1 MLMLTASLSWAIA
14 QNRTITGTVTSGEKK
29 EPVMFANV
37 VVEGNTSIGTTTDVD
52 GKFSLSVP
60 ASAKRLVF
68 SYVGLKTT
76 TVEISNVMNVVMSED
91 GQVLDQVVVVGY
103 GTGQKLST
111 ISGSMARV
119 TSEEI
124 ANRPV
129 ANVMDAMQGKV
140 AGMQVQTSSGDPNA
154 VANVSIHGKGSLGAS
169 TTPLYIVDGM
179 QTELSTVMA
188 MNPNDFESVNVLM
201 DASSTSIYGA
211 RAANG
216 VVVITTKRGKS
227 NDEGDGHIV
236 FNAQYGISEIIT
248 RKPFEVL
255 MTAEELLEYQAR
267 HEYMGVPAGNVQAL
281 KDAMVNA
288 TPPQGKQKW
297 YVPSYNEDFK
307 DFDWVSFFM
316 GKKAPTYQGDL
327 SISGGTNKTSYY
339 ISLGVLSQQGIYRER
354 NFYDR
359 YSGRINLDTRVK
371 SWLKVGTNLSGAYT
385 RSISPSFES
394 TNYYNTGTM
403 AIYTMPPYLS
413 PYDKDGNRREHMV
426 SGDQS
431 KDWTFL
437 DQSEP
442 YLNEYT
448 DAYQANIAAYAQ
460 LNPLEGLTIKTQAGL
475 DATFDIASRTMKAGR
490 PFVKGDKR
498 GFRSER
504 RGVYNNFTW
513 TNTAEYKFNF
523 LDRHALTL
531 LAGQEWIDY
540 KYNSIGAV
548 AQGFEDQD
556 FILLGQGSSDPNM
569 LSLPSQS
576 IGGYRYLSF
585 FGRANYA
592 FENYLYLDL
601 SLRSD
606 SSSKFGPEK
615 RTGVFYS
622 FGAMYDLYRAHLS
635 HVNWLN
641 ALRVRASWGT
651 TGNSSIPSLAWQ
663 PILGKSNY
671 RNNLGIGIASPG
683 NPKLGWETQSNL
695 NLGVDFDAFDN
706 RLHAV
711 VNGYMRI
718 TDDMLM
724 TVPMPY
730 SSGWGSLYENVGS
743 MRNTGIDLTLSYD
756 FIKTRDWNVY
766 ASTTFNYNDERITKL
781 FYGLDKYP
789 MPNKGIMW
797 TVGKPQTFL
806 ISRFAGVNP
815 DNGNPQWYQ
824 PVYDAD
830 GKPTGDVEITE
841 DYNEQKLLQDSG
853 KRVTAPIAG
862 GFSFGASWK
871 GLALDLDWAYELGRY
886 TINND
891 RFFIEN
897 NQENSL
903 WENKSRKMF
912 DEWQKKGDQTDVPKY
927 GTQNVFDD
935 RLLESTSYLRLKNI
949 RLSYTLPSSLFENV
963 PVITGASVYVLAR
976 NLWTLTSYKGF
987 DPEATRNVSMNAYP
1001 NTKQYVAGLQ
1011 LTF

>member
-1 MLMLTASLSWAIA
+1 
-14 QNRTITGTVTSGEKK
+14 
-29 EPVMFANV
+29 MFANV

-76 TVEISNVMNVVMSED
+76 TVEISSVMNVVMAADSEI
-91 GQVLDQVVVVGY
+91 LDEVVVVGY

-140 AGMQVQTSSGDPNA
+140 AGMQVQTASGDPNA
-154 VANVSIHGKGSLGAS
+154 VANVSIHGKGSLGAG

-255 MTAEELLEYQAR
+255 MTADELLQYQAR
-267 HEYMGVPAGNVQAL
+267 HRFLGVKPGDVDGL
-281 KDAMVNA
+281 KKKMVEA
-288 TPPQGKQKW
+288 TPSEGQQEW
-297 YVPSYNEDFK
+297 YVPSYNKDFA
-307 DFDWVSFFM
+307 DFDWVNFFM

-339 ISLGVLSQQGIYRER
+339 ISLGVLSQEGIYREK
-354 NFYDR
+354 NFFNR

-371 SWLKVGTNLSGAYT
+371 SWLKIGANLSGAYT
-385 RSISPSFES
+385 RSVSPSFEA
-394 TNYYNTGTM
+394 TIYYNTGTM

-413 PYDKDGNRREHMV
+413 PYDAEGNRRMHMV

-437 DQSEP
+437 DQYEP
-442 YLNEYT
+442 YTKEYSDT
-448 DAYQANIAAYAQ
+448 YQANIAAYAQ
-460 LNPLEGLTIKTQAGL
+460 INPIEGLTIKTQAGL
-475 DATFDIASRTMKAGR
+475 DATFDIASMTVKNGV
-490 PFVKGDKR
+490 PFVKGDRR
-498 GFRSER
+498 GYRSER

-540 KYNSIGAV
+540 KYNAIAASAR
-548 AQGFEDQD
+548 GFEDQD
-556 FILLGQGSSDPNM
+556 FTLLGQGSIDPNM
-569 LSLPSQS
+569 LRLPSQS

-592 FENYLYLDL
+592 FDNYLYLDL

-606 SSSKFGPEK
+606 SSSKFGPKK
-615 RTGVFYS
+615 RTGIFYS
-622 FGAMYDLYRAHLS
+622 VGAMYDLYRAHLS

-641 ALRVRASWGT
+641 ALRIRASWGT

-663 PILGKSNY
+663 PLLGKSNY

-683 NPKLGWETQSNL
+683 NPELGWETQSNL
-695 NLGVDFDAFDN
+695 NIGVDFDALDN

-711 VNGYMRI
+711 LNGYMRI
-718 TDDMLM
+718 TNDMLM
-724 TVPMPY
+724 DVPMPY
-730 SSGWGSLYENVGS
+730 SSGWGSHYENVGS
-743 MRNTGIDLTLSYD
+743 MRNTGIDVTLSYD
-756 FIKTRDWNVY
+756 VVKTRDWSAYV
-766 ASTTFNYNDERITKL
+766 STTFNFNDERITKL
-781 FYGLDKYP
+781 FYGLKEYP
-789 MPNKGIMW
+789 MPKRGYMW
-797 TVGKPQTFL
+797 SLGKPQTFL
-806 ISRFAGVNP
+806 IARFAGVNP
-815 DNGNPQWYQ
+815 ENGKPRWYQ
-824 PVYDAD
+824 SVFDEN
-830 GKPTGDVEITE
+830 GKPTGEEIITDVY
-841 DYNEQKLLQDSG
+841 DDQKLLHDTG
-853 KRVTAPIAG
+853 KRVTAPITG
-862 GFSFGASWK
+862 GFSFGGAWK
-871 GLALDLDWAYELGRY
+871 GLALDLDWSYELGRY
-886 TINND
+886 TVNND
-891 RFFIEN
+891 RFFMEN
-897 NQENSL
+897 NQENNL
-903 WENKSRKMF
+903 WANKSRKMF
-912 DEWQKKGDQTDVPKY
+912 DEWQEKGQNTDVPKY
-927 GTQNVFDD
+927 GTQGVFDD

-963 PVITGASVYVLAR
+963 PVISGASLYILAR
-976 NLWTLTSYKGF
+976 NLFTVTKFQGF
-987 DPEATRNVSMNAYP
+987 DPESARNISRNAYP
-1001 NTKQYVAGLQ
+1001 NTKQYVAGIQ